1 MKIEAIIMTGL
12 WVLFLMVIYVSFLWY
27 VSHSVRKEIESERDE
42 LLREK
47 EELIKNIEV
56 NE

>member
-1 MKIEAIIMTGL
+1 MKSEAIMITGL
-12 WVLFLMVIYVSFLWY
+12 WVLFFMVIYVSFLWY
-27 VSHSVRKEIESERDE
+27 VSHSVRKEIEAERDE

-47 EELIKNIEV
+47 EERIKNIEV

>member
-1 MKIEAIIMTGL
+1 MKSEAIMITIV
-12 WVLFLMVIYVSFLWY
+12 WVLFFMVIYVSFLWY

-47 EELIKNIEV
+47 EERIKNIEV

>member
-1 MKIEAIIMTGL
+1 MKSEAIMITIV
-12 WVLFLMVIYVSFLWY
+12 WVLFFMVIYVSFLWY
-27 VSHSVRKEIESERDE
+27 VSHSVRKEIEAERDE

-47 EELIKNIEV
+47 EERIKNIEV